1 MGRNK
6 KRYKV
11 LLLEPNYSNKFPP
24 IGLMKIATYYR
35 NLGNWDVVFYKGDL
49 KLFVV
54 EQITD
59 KCISELH
66 KVDSSIDWLLYKD
79 SVYDYIR
86 TRKKEYLENI
96 DVSKS
101 EYEIL
106 VLSKIKEYKDYYWTG
121 LWKDYPDWDRVCV
134 TTLFTF
140 YWDITIET
148 INFAKYLVKDTD
160 KLFVGG
166 VLASIQTDELYETT
180 GIKPYVGVLDKPGVF
195 DKNDNQIID
204 SLPLDYSILDEIDY
218 KYPMSNA
225 YYSYTTRGCIRRCPF
240 CAVPSLEPSYVPY
253 IPLKTRID
261 DVNVKFGEQKDLL
274 LMDNNI
280 LASDRF
286 KDIIQEIRDCGF
298 YKGAKYTSYDVLAIA
313 IRNLQDGLNDRAYIR
328 KCHTLIIEFY
338 NNLKNKDE
346 SYEVYKIIT
355 KYHVLKLRTCR
366 KNEIILTY
374 KEIRPIYEKYLKPSS
389 KLRFVDFNQGVDARL
404 FDKEKV
410 DLLASI
416 AIRPL
421 RIAFDDLKT
430 LPAYENAIR
439 MSAKAGIRDFS
450 NYLLYNFKDTPVD
463 LYRRLKINVELCEEL
478 DISIYSFPM
487 KYHPIKKGANDE
499 VDFSHNRD
507 YIGEHWNRKYIR
519 AVQAILNSTKG
530 KVGRGKSFFYEAFG
544 STEDEFM
551 ELLEMPETFILYRFF
566 FKWLD
571 EQEENGTSH
580 WRNCWKECMIKLSEN
595 EKKILLEVIHQ
606 NKFNNEV
613 CEQFLNPL
621 VRQLLSF
628 YNNYRNDIVTEGTEL
643 YRLKQIYDANPT
655 IKLKRH
661 KNGNN

>member
-24 IGLMKIATYYR
+24 IGLMKIATYYK

-54 EQITD
+54 EQIAD
-59 KCISELH
+59 KCVSELYDI
-66 KVDSSIDWLLYKD
+66 DSSVDWYIQKD
-79 SVYDYIR
+79 VIFEYIK
-86 TRKKEYLENI
+86 TRKQEWLDKI
-96 DVSKS
+96 DVSLS

-106 VLSKIKEYKDYYWTG
+106 AISKIKEYKDYYWRG
-121 LWKDYPDWDRVCV
+121 QWKDNPEWDRVCV

-148 INFAKYLVKDTD
+148 INFAKYLVKDKN

-166 VLASIQTDELYETT
+166 VLASIQTKELYEAT
-180 GIKPYVGVLDKPGVF
+180 GIKPFAGVLDKPGVF

-204 SLPLDYSILDEIDY
+204 NLPLDYSILDEIDY

-225 YYSYTTRGCIRRCPF
+225 YYGYTTRGCIRRCPF
-240 CAVPSLEPSYVPY
+240 CAVPTIEPTYVPY
-253 IPLKTRID
+253 IPLKSRID
-261 DVNVKFGEQKDLL
+261 NVNEVYGEQKDLL

-280 LASDRF
+280 LASDNF
-286 KDIIQEIRDCGF
+286 KDIIQEIRNCGF
-298 YKGAKYTSYDVLAIA
+298 YKGAKYTSYDKLAVA
-313 IRNLQDGLNDRAYIR
+313 IRNLNDGVNDRAYIR
-328 KCHTLIIEFY
+328 KCHSLIMDFY
-338 NNLKNKDE
+338 KNLKNKEE

-355 KYHVLKLRTCR
+355 QYHVFKLQTC
-366 KNEIILTY
+366 KKDNIMSAYEDIKPL
-374 KEIRPIYEKYLKPSS
+374 YEKYLKSSS
-389 KLRFVDFNQGVDARL
+389 KMRFVDFNQGVDARL
-404 FDKEKV
+404 FDEEKV
-410 DLLASI
+410 NLLASI

-439 MSAKAGIRDFS
+439 MSAKAGIKDFS
-450 NYLLYNFKDTPVD
+450 NYLLYNFKDTPVE

-487 KYHPIKKGANDE
+487 KYHPIKKGINDE
-499 VDFSHNRD
+499 IDFSHNRD

-544 STEDEFM
+544 STEDEFL

-571 EQEENGTSH
+571 EHGEYGTSH
-580 WRNCWKECMIKLSEN
+580 WRNCWKECMEQLDSD
-595 EKKILLEVIHQ
+595 EKELLLDVIHR
-606 NKFNNEV
+606 NKFNDDI
-613 CEQFLNPL
+613 CETFVNPI
-621 VRQLLSF
+621 VKKLLAF
-628 YNNYRNDIVTEGTEL
+628 YNNYRTDIITEGTEL
-643 YRLKQIYDANPT
+643 FRLKQIYDANPT
-655 IKLKRH
+655 MMLKRR
-661 KNGNN
+661 K